1 MFAKTAY
8 TRYLISL
15 SLLFT
20 TTTFAIVSPSQG
32 SDTDSSQPEVDQ
44 ISALQISA
52 PAGSYSVD
60 PHHAFVAFQVSH
72 LGLSNYTA
80 RFNTFDI
87 TLKLNPVNISQSAVN
102 AVISVDSID
111 TGFQGDYK
119 GTHTGSVFE
128 SWEDDLALSPKWFNG
143 GKYPTIS
150 FSSTEVIG
158 AGGQLIIVGD
168 LTLLGTTK
176 VVTLE
181 ASVTGSRAKH
191 PMSKVGAIGFSATG
205 TFKRSDFGMTQYIDP
220 PLIGDEVTLLFEGEF
235 SQMSA
240 TQ

>member
-1 MFAKTAY
+1 MFAKTAF
-8 TRYLISL
+8 TLYLISP
-15 SLLFT
+15 SLLT
-20 TTTFAIVSPSQG
+20 PTPTSAIVSPTQG
-32 SDTDSSQPEVDQ
+32 SVTHSPQPEVDQ

-158 AGGQLIIVGD
+158 AGGQLIKIG
-168 LTLLGTTK
+168 
-176 VVTLE
+176 
-181 ASVTGSRAKH
+181 RAH
-191 PMSKVGAIGFSATG
+191 V
-205 TFKRSDFGMTQYIDP
+205 
-220 PLIGDEVTLLFEGEF
+220 
-235 SQMSA
+235 
-240 TQ
+240 